1 MQFRESVLSGD
12 LMFTTNREQLGY
24 FYRPLSPLLLI
35 SVSES
40 ILKVTKQ
47 LLVYDNSSITINY
60 PHLSQGRKFVTTGGF
75 MT

>member
-24 FYRPLSPLLLI
+24 FYRPLSL
-35 SVSES
+35 SES

-47 LLVYDNSSITINY
+47 LLVNDNSSITIDY
-60 PHLSQGRKFVTTGGF
+60 LHLSRGRKFVTTGGGF

>member
-12 LMFTTNREQLGY
+12 LMFTTNREQFFLDIFTGPSP
-24 FYRPLSPLLLI
+24 PLFDI
-35 SVSES
+35 SES

-47 LLVYDNSSITINY
+47 LLVYDNSSITIDY